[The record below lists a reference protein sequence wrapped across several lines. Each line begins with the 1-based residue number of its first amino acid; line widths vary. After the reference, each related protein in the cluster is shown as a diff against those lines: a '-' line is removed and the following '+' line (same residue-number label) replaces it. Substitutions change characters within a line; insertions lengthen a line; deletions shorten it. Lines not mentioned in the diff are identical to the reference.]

1 MIFVNYFCMV
11 RYYNWFGIVYNWIM
25 VYNWFDMVYNWFD
38 VINCLDRDV
47 INGIEMVEI
56 GKIR

>member
-1 MIFVNYFCMV
+1 MIFVNNWFDMV
-11 RYYNWFGIVYNWIM
+11 YNWFMVYNCFM
-25 VYNWFDMVYNWFD
+25 VYNWFDMGYNWFD